1 MNAPA
6 TASRPRHR
14 IWPWILG
21 LILTPFVMLGVLI
34 AGAIHLNSDAAAL
47 RRQVMAAT
55 GNNWHTKVQFS
66 VGPVLLGAAR
76 TGVAFIH
83 AVPPEVREVLRAV
96 RSASVGVY
104 ARRGA
109 MDGGGRRAELFAA
122 TDRMMARRGWT
133 RIVGVADTGDI
144 VLIYLPT
151 QSEDLQPSR
160 VCLAV
165 CNDRELVVVAAG
177 FEANALAGL
186 IAREMDGRLPVKL

>member
-1 MNAPA
+1 
-6 TASRPRHR
+6 
-14 IWPWILG
+14 
-21 LILTPFVMLGVLI
+21 
-34 AGAIHLNSDAAAL
+34 
-47 RRQVMAAT
+47 
-55 GNNWHTKVQFS
+55 
-66 VGPVLLGAAR
+66 
-76 TGVAFIH
+76 
-83 AVPPEVREVLRAV
+83 
-96 RSASVGVY
+96 
-104 ARRGA
+104 
-109 MDGGGRRAELFAA
+109 
-122 TDRMMARRGWT
+122 MMARRGWT